1 VPGFYHHLIAQ
12 GGNIVNN
19 CQHKV
24 RYCP

>member
-1 VPGFYHHLIAQ
+1 LIAQ